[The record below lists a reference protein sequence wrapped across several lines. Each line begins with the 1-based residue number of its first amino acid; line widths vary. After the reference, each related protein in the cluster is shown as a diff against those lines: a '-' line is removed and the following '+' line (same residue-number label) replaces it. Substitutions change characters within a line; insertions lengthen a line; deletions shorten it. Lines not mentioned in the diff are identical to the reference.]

1 MRSPLQLTAE
11 LVADVKV
18 DSDSAA
24 RPAGETERVNTK
36 GTVERATADH
46 AVMRSLNRSLVLD
59 HLRAKGTASRASVA
73 EGTGLAKPTVSLIVE
88 DLLREGLVEEVGRG
102 TVSAQGGRPPVLLQF
117 NRRSSHLI
125 GVHVGVSRTTVVLA
139 DALAEE
145 IGRTQVRT
153 PRSSARTAV
162 RRIAE
167 VCAALLDAHSVPREQ
182 VATAGVCLPGLVAAD
197 SGMLLLA
204 PNLGWRDVPVVA
216 LFEQVLGVPV
226 SAHNASQTSL
236 LAEVMEGAAAGDSDV
251 VLVYA
256 GAGVG
261 AAALVGGQL
270 VSGDQGLAG
279 ELGHCRVIERG
290 VLCGCGGHGCLETA
304 ASTHAVVAAVAARW
318 GRTPASFQEV
328 STAALDGDHVAREEL
343 ARAGVLLGRAA
354 SWLVNLLAP
363 RTVVLAGGA
372 FEAGAALVE
381 PFREAM
387 QECALPAVGSR
398 LRLVQ
403 SALGQDA
410 EVRGVLLL
418 ARDRAFAGPRVV
430 TSA

>member
-1 MRSPLQLTAE
+1 VTANGM
-11 LVADVKV
+11 A
-18 DSDSAA
+18 
-24 RPAGETERVNTK
+24 
-36 GTVERATADH
+36 ERATADH
-46 AVMRSLNRSLVLD
+46 AVIRSLNRSLVLD
-59 HLRAKGTASRASVA
+59 HLRTKGTASRASVA
-73 EGTGLAKPTVSLIVE
+73 EDTGLARPTVSLIVE

-102 TVSAQGGRPPVLLQF
+102 RASAQGGRPPVLLQF
-117 NRRSSHLI
+117 NRRSAHLV
-125 GVHVGVSRTTVVLA
+125 GVHVGVSRTTIVLA
-139 DALAEE
+139 DALGEE

-153 PRSSARTAV
+153 PRTSARTAV
-162 RRIAE
+162 RRIAR
-167 VCAALLDAHSVPREQ
+167 VCVALLDSHGVHPEH
-182 VATAGVCLPGLVAAD
+182 VATAGVCLPGLVAAE
-197 SGMLLLA
+197 SGTLLLA

-226 SAHNASQTSL
+226 AAHNASQTSL
-236 LAEVMEGAAAGDSDV
+236 VAEVMEGAAAGDSDV

-279 ELGHCRVIERG
+279 ELGHCRVLEDG
-290 VLCGCGGHGCLETA
+290 LLCGCGGHGCLETV
-304 ASTHAVVAAVAARW
+304 ASTHAVVSAVASRW
-318 GRTPASFQEV
+318 GRTPGSFQDLGV
-328 STAALDGDHVAREEL
+328 AALGGDQAAREEL
-343 ARAGVLLGRAA
+343 ARAGALLGRAA
-354 SWLVNLLAP
+354 SRLVNLLAP

-372 FEAGAALVE
+372 LAAGAALVE
-381 PFREAM
+381 PFREAV
-387 QECALPAVGSR
+387 QECTVPAVGSR